1 MNLMKQARRIFAY
14 KFPVDMRKGIS
25 GLDGLVRT
33 LMQRDPLSGDIY
45 VFVNR
50 TGTHM
55 KCLLWDRTG
64 FIVIHKR
71 LEHGKFRF
79 HGQGPQLELDEARLY
94 LLLDGIKVGGISTN
108 SLQNR
113 QCADAC

>member
-1 MNLMKQARRIFAY
+1 MNLMKQPRRIFAY
-14 KFPVDMRKGIS
+14 STPVDMRKGIS
-25 GLDGLVRT
+25 GLEGLVRT
-33 LMQRDPLSGDIY
+33 LLRRDPLSGDIY

-50 TGTHM
+50 TGMHM

-79 HGQGPQLELDEARLY
+79 HGTTQQLELDEPRLA
-94 LLLDGIKVGGISTN
+94 LLLDGMKVGGISSN
-108 SLQNR
+108 S
-113 QCADAC
+113 